1 MSKKDVVQKIL
12 DKQQIA
18 YFDSKSAVNLQ
29 VEHFLILLGGLIPRD
44 SKVILDVGGGR
55 GYFAAK
61 IYESTKCLIRVLD
74 SDENSID
81 AVNNNNNFVTG
92 VLGDALY
99 PHVVGDESVV
109 CFNLIL
115 HHLIGN
121 NELETRQ
128 LQQKGLS
135 VWKDSCEYIF
145 VNEIMYESYLS
156 NFSGRIIYEITKNKI
171 LSIFGKIISL
181 FIPSLRAN
189 TFGVGVRF
197 RSHEDWVSL
206 FAESGFDII
215 SKISGE
221 KEPVSFFRRLLLIK
235 EMRRD
240 SFLLSVGG

>member
-1 MSKKDVVQKIL
+1 MSKRDVGQKVL
-12 DKQQIA
+12 DEHQIA
-18 YFDSKSAVNLQ
+18 YFDSESAVDSQ
-29 VEHFLILLGGLIPRD
+29 VEHFLSLVGDRIPRD
-44 SKVILDVGGGR
+44 SKIILDVGGGK
-55 GYFAAK
+55 GYFATK
-61 IYESTKCLIRVLD
+61 IYTTTKCPVRVLD
-74 SDENSID
+74 SDEKSID
-81 AVNNNNNFVTG
+81 AVNKINNFVTG
-92 VLGDALY
+92 VIGDALD
-99 PHVVGDESVV
+99 PQVVGDESVV

-145 VNEIMYESYLS
+145 VNEIMYESYLGS
-156 NFSGRIIYEITKNKI
+156 FSGRLIYEITKNNI
-171 LSIFGKIISL
+171 LSMIGKMVSI

-206 FAESGFDII
+206 FTESGYDII

-221 KEPVSFFRRLLLIK
+221 TEPVSFFRRLLLIK

-240 SFLLSVGG
+240 SFLLSKGD